1 MSYRIAF
8 IGYGL
13 RSKVMLSAF
22 RNLEAGVEAAAVC
35 EPNPEAARADT
46 EGDPLFASASYY
58 TDPVQMLEECRPDG
72 IFIGTRC
79 PLHTPMAQK
88 VLARRLS
95 WSAIWTTTPPPF

>member
-58 TDPVQMLEECRPDG
+58 TDPVQMLEEYRPDG
-72 IFIGTRC
+72 MFIGTRC

-88 VLARRLS
+88 VLARRLP